1 MTFFNRGHVF
11 DDVMIKKKRE
21 MKLANGVYLWQAKN
35 HAVFI
40 DLVHKFNSVLNDEKY
55 RFIKKL
61 LEE

>member
-1 MTFFNRGHVF
+1 
-11 DDVMIKKKRE
+11 MIKKKRE